1 MANMSMGDRG
11 GIERAAMGNEAL
23 LRTGT
28 TGRRVSIAYVLIG
41 LAVFAALS
49 YAAIEAIHGW
59 DHIIVIADIVIV
71 VLALAFFL
79 HRRPGTHDVTG
90 GGT

>member
-11 GIERAAMGNEAL
+11 GIERAASGNEHL

-28 TGRRVSIAYVLIG
+28 TGKRVAAGYVVVG
-41 LAVFAALS
+41 LAIFAALS
-49 YAAIEAIHGW
+49 YAAVQAIHGW

-71 VLALAFFL
+71 VAALAFFL
-79 HRRPGTHDVTG
+79 HREPATNDLQG
-90 GGT
+90 